1 MASAQNS
8 VQDPQTK
15 VVQHNHIII
24 KYQQPPDPAI
34 INHVLEILVAVTR
47 SFSNRNPVQVP
58 YTQDYI
64 DQIIPFLQTL
74 YSQSAQ
80 WILQQGGVPP
90 PASNTIYLPAGYSDL
105 QQLLNELSNVQS
117 SSLGVMTDLSLKI
130 NIEQLVQ
137 PPTTSQ
143 ANRII
148 EVQTYNIY
156 SVNKVLLQQILE
168 TIGQI
173 TKKTLDKNP
182 QQVMKLEPLVLELY
196 RQLMHFLFN
205 LEAEENRK
213 TGQISIQ

>member
-8 VQDPQTK
+8 IQ
-15 VVQHNHIII
+15 VVQHNHLII

-34 INHVLEILVAVTR
+34 INHVLEILVAVMR
-47 SFSNRNPVQVP
+47 SFSKKNPAQVP

-80 WILQQGGVPP
+80 QILEQGGVPP
-90 PASNTIYLPAGYSDL
+90 PASNTIYLPPAYSDL

-117 SSLGVMTDLSLKI
+117 SSLGVMTHLSSKI
-130 NIEQLVQ
+130 NIEQSVQ
-137 PPTTSQ
+137 PPVTTQ

-148 EVQTYNIY
+148 EIQTYNIY

-173 TKKTLDKNP
+173 TKLTLDKNP

-196 RQLMHFLFN
+196 RQLTCFLFN

-213 TGQISIQ
+213 TGQISIQPEV